1 VRLPG
6 KAAMFNVLRKEN
18 ESKLPA
24 KRIRKEGSQ
33 VNLLEPYTRYR
44 FTLVNGTEVELDI
57 NDTIDP
63 LDEANKRGM
72 EVYSFSWVRQ

>member
-1 VRLPG
+1 VRLRRD
-6 KAAMFNVLRKEN
+6 AVIFNFLRKEN
-18 ESKLPA
+18 ESKLPG
-24 KRIRKEGSQ
+24 KKIRKAGSQ

-72 EVYSFSWVRQ
+72 EVYSFSKVG